1 MHAGTLRAETLVHAG
16 LAELPLELAALGS
29 KVTLHAGTLR
39 AETLVHAGLAE
50 LALELAALG
59 SKVTLHAGALRAAP
73 LVLHAGLTM
82 AAALVIHTGLL
93 AELICIGA
101 HKVTL
106 GSESLCS
113 ADLAV
118 FISIILSQECSF
130 GISRSNLGS
139 RCYGSRSSL
148 RSRALCKHRQRSR
161 EQNEDGVL
169 HNLYFVYC

>member
-1 MHAGTLRAETLVHAG
+1 MHAGTLRAETLVHVG
-16 LAELPLELAALGS
+16 LAELTP
-29 KVTLHAGTLR
+29 
-39 AETLVHAGLAE
+39 
-50 LALELAALG
+50 ELAALG
-59 SKVTLHAGALRAAP
+59 SKVTLHAGALRATALVLHTGLTVAVP
-73 LVLHAGLTM
+73 LVLHTGLTVAVPLVIHTGLAV
-82 AAALVIHTGLL
+82 AAALVLAHTGLL

-113 ADLAV
+113 ADLVV

-148 RSRALCKHRQRSR
+148 RSRTLCKHRQRSR

>member
-1 MHAGTLRAETLVHAG
+1 MHAGALRAETLVHAG
-16 LAELPLELAALGS
+16 LAEL
-29 KVTLHAGTLR
+29 T
-39 AETLVHAGLAE
+39 
-50 LALELAALG
+50 LELAALG
-59 SKVTLHAGALRAAP
+59 SKVTLHAGALRAETLVHAGLAELTLELAALGSKVTLHAGALRATT

-82 AAALVIHTGLL
+82 AAALVIHTGLAVAAALVLAHTGLL

-113 ADLAV
+113 TDLAV

-148 RSRALCKHRQRSR
+148 RSRTLCKHRQRSR
-161 EQNEDGVL
+161 E
-169 HNLYFVYC
+169 